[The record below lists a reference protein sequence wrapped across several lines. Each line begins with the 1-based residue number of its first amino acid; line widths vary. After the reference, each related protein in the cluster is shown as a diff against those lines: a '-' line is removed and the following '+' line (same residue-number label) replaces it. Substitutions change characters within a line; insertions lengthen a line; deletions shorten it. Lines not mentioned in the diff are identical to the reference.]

1 MTISMIIFDYDGT
14 LVDSLQIHVN
24 NWRQILHEVGVD
36 VPEAELRKRFGMTAK
51 DILKEIL
58 PEHLKSKMVSI
69 AKKESKLFTA
79 KLSELRLMPKAKEV
93 LDEIKSKLVPM
104 AIATS
109 IQKESLDK
117 SLSFLGIKDYFD
129 HVITGEEV
137 SRGKPYPD
145 IFLEVT
151 KKASVRPESCL
162 VVGDTVYDAEAA
174 IRAGM
179 KVIIVGSPAFKDKLL
194 EMKVPIVENLQKILP
209 YVFA

>member
-1 MTISMIIFDYDGT
+1 MTVSMLIFDYDGT

-24 NWRQILHEVGVD
+24 NWKQVLYEVGVD
-36 VPEAELRKRFGMTAK
+36 IPEAELRKRFGMTAK
-51 DILKEIL
+51 DILEEVL
-58 PEHLKSKMVSI
+58 PKHLHNKMESI

-79 KLSELRLMPKAKEV
+79 KLSELWLMPKAKEV
-93 LDEIKSKLVPM
+93 LDEIKSKSVPM

-109 IQKESLDK
+109 IQKESLDE
-117 SLSFLGIKDYFD
+117 SLFFLGIKDYFD

-137 SRGKPYPD
+137 SRGKPNPD
-145 IFLEVT
+145 ILLEIT
-151 KKASVRPESCL
+151 KRASVKPESCL
-162 VVGDTVYDAEAA
+162 AVGDTVYDAEAA

-179 KVIIVGSPAFKDKLL
+179 KVIIVGSPAFRDKLQ